1 MVKTSRTYFCP
12 QCGARRSHPVAGLS
26 SQHVCESCGTTF
38 AVGAGAAPDVTA
50 MQIPLQAPRQLLDK
64 YRNAVI
70 TAVLALVAAMFLLPL
85 LVDLKKNSRTVAA
98 AQSRG
103 RADMSALHEA
113 GGKFSRIDV
122 YKNRTDQNEDEY
134 RIEVSDMQSGAA
146 LSEPQFYRF
155 PWMQN
160 GGEFK
165 NFSDGNLY
173 LQLKEAAVLR
183 FDPGAQ
189 QFVDLR
195 PMLAAQFPRELGAGL
210 AKIRFTY
217 RDRPDSFEVT
227 ANDGRKYYV
236 YWVAGQ
242 ILDAEVASKA
252 DEQRAAQ
259 ASRTRKYYRYA
270 QLPRGHSQESSY
282 LLVQYWSKHDSGQ
295 PEHLPYFE
303 LKPRPDP
310 KEAGRWDR
318 DVGGG
323 YMVSAYA
330 LDQGLTRLE
339 VIDATPRFDA
349 TVLAE
354 NATRLLLA
362 YSATPE
368 PSKGRMLQL
377 LDKQNNQIVWSRDVA
392 QIPLL
397 ARERGGVYV
406 RAQGL
411 PSGFFMQGST
421 LEPGYLMDNQGE
433 LVQEFAW
440 R

>member
-26 SQHVCESCGTTF
+26 GQHVCESCGTTF

-50 MQIPLQAPRQLLDK
+50 MQIPLQAPRQLLDR

-70 TAVLALVAAMFLLPL
+70 AVVLALVAAMFLLPL
-85 LVDLKKNSRTVAA
+85 LVDLKKSSRTVAA

-146 LSEPQFYRF
+146 LSQPQFYRF

-173 LQLKEAAVLR
+173 LQLKEATVLR

-189 QFVDLR
+189 QFVDLS
-195 PMLAAQFPRELGAGL
+195 PLLMAQFPRELGVGL
-210 AKIRFTY
+210 AGVRFSY
-217 RDRPDSFEVT
+217 DDRPDCLQVVT
-227 ANDGRKYYV
+227 NDGRKYHV

-242 ILDAEVASKA
+242 ILDAEVASEL
-252 DEQRAAQ
+252 DEQRAAKARQ
-259 ASRTRKYYRYA
+259 TRKYYRYA
-270 QLPRGHSQESSY
+270 PLDKGSSLEKRF
-282 LLVQYWSKHDSGQ
+282 LLVQYWNKYENGQ
-295 PEHLPYFE
+295 PQYLTHFE
-303 LKPRPDP
+303 LKPLE
-310 KEAGRWDR
+310 EAGSFDR

-323 YMVSAYA
+323 YAVSHYSVTR
-330 LDQGLTRLE
+330 GLVRLE
-339 VIDATPRFDA
+339 VIDATPRFKA
-349 TVLAE
+349 EVLAE
-354 NATRLLLA
+354 NATRLLLS

-368 PSKGRMLQL
+368 QGKGRMLQL

-397 ARERGGVYV
+397 ARERGGIYA

-411 PSGFFMQGST
+411 PSGFFMQGSS

-433 LVQEFAW
+433 LVHEFSW